1 MSLEQRLC
9 TARGK
14 RNCQRRTRQSHEHS
28 GTPFSS
34 CSAPTSADRL
44 RRVTTAGDSGA
55 QGVRWDLTPLAPS
68 EEAMKERL
76 EAAVADAAAFV
87 ERWPVRSL
95 ETIEPTSLRALL
107 RELADIRAA
116 RFEARHWAFMLTKT
130 DSENPAVLDIR
141 AWVDICSPRLE
152 DAIRHFELAWMALPD
167 DRARSLAEDEAVAR
181 DRQYLLGVRRFR
193 PFMLSPAE
201 EHVLSARDASAVTA
215 WQTLRDRTLGSLS
228 ARFDDGSGER
238 EWPLSELES
247 ARRAHPD
254 RDVRR
259 RAQETTTA
267 LFEPALPVIAH
278 CYDSLVADR
287 LAVDRLRGHDDPME
301 QANLENEIDA
311 DVVEALLAASEA
323 HVEIAHRWFRRKAAL
338 LGLERL
344 DAVDLQAAAVEE
356 PLLPWDEANRLVVD
370 MFGAVTP
377 ALGTEAE
384 RFFSENRIDAE
395 PRRGKP
401 SMAFCVWPSTRV
413 PGFVFVNWTGQLR
426 DLVMLTHELG
436 HGTNWGLAARTQTDN
451 SLKQGIALA
460 EVPSTFAEL
469 LLVEH
474 LLSTDEDLG
483 RALLARELDQAVMA
497 AYMSAAFAR
506 FEQAAYALRAQG
518 EALNADRLNAL
529 CEAAV
534 AKVWGDAVTDELG
547 SGKLWWA
554 SPPHFVLARFYHY
567 AYTFAFLLAA
577 GLVARSREPGFAEH
591 YERFL
596 TAGGSAAPAELLAG
610 VGVDL
615 GDPEIWNDGF
625 TVLEGLVERMG

>member
-1 MSLEQRLC
+1 M
-9 TARGK
+9 
-14 RNCQRRTRQSHEHS
+14 
-28 GTPFSS
+28 
-34 CSAPTSADRL
+34 
-44 RRVTTAGDSGA
+44 TTAVESGA

-76 EAAVADAAAFV
+76 EAAVAEAAAFV
-87 ERWPVRSL
+87 ERWSAKSL
-95 ETIEPTSLRALL
+95 ETIDPTSLRALL

-116 RFEARHWAFMLTKT
+116 HDEAKHWAFMLTKT

-141 AWVDICSPRLE
+141 AWVDNRLPRLD

-167 DRARSLAEDEAVAR
+167 DRARPLAEDEAVAR
-181 DRQYLLGVRRFR
+181 DRHYLLSVRRFS

-201 EHVLSARDASAVTA
+201 ERALSARDASANTA
-215 WQTLRDRTLGSLS
+215 WQTLRDRTLGPLS
-228 ARFDDGSGER
+228 ARFDDGTGER

-247 ARRAHPD
+247 ARRAHSD
-254 RDVRR
+254 RNVRR
-259 RAQETTTA
+259 RAQVTTTA
-267 LFEPALPVIAH
+267 LFEPVLPVIAH

-287 LAVDRLRGHDDPME
+287 LAVDRLRRHDDPME
-301 QANLENEIDA
+301 QTNLENQIDA

-323 HVEIAHRWFRRKAAL
+323 HVEIAHGWFRRKAAL

-356 PLLPWDEANRLVVD
+356 GQLLPWDEARQLVVD
-370 MFGAVTP
+370 MYGGVTP

-384 RFFSENRIDAE
+384 RFFTENRIDAE
-395 PRRGKP
+395 PRRGKA
-401 SMAFCVWPSTRV
+401 SGAFCLWPSTRV
-413 PGFVFVNWTGQLR
+413 PGFVCLNWTGQLR

-436 HGTNWGLAARTQTDN
+436 HGTNYGLAARALTDN
-451 SLKQGIALA
+451 SLRQGNAVA

-483 RALLARELDQAVMA
+483 RALLARELDQAVGV
-497 AYMSAAFAR
+497 AYMAAAFAR
-506 FEQAAYALRAQG
+506 FEQSAYALRAEGQ
-518 EALNADRLNAL
+518 ALNADRLDAL
-529 CEAAV
+529 SEAAL

-547 SGKLWWA
+547 CGRLFWA
-554 SPPHFVLARFYHY
+554 SQPHFVHERFYTY

-577 GLVARSREPGFAEH
+577 GLLARSREPGFAER

-596 TAGGSAAPAELLAG
+596 TAGGSASPEEKLAV
-610 VGVDL
+610 VGLDL

-625 TVLEGLVERMG
+625 AVLEGFVERM

>member
-1 MSLEQRLC
+1 V
-9 TARGK
+9 
-14 RNCQRRTRQSHEHS
+14 
-28 GTPFSS
+28 
-34 CSAPTSADRL
+34 TSA
-44 RRVTTAGDSGA
+44 VESGA
-55 QGVRWDLTPLAPS
+55 QGIRWDLTPLAPS

-87 ERWPVRSL
+87 ERWSATAL
-95 ETIEPTSLRALL
+95 ETIEPTSLLSLL
-107 RELADIRAA
+107 RELAAIRAA
-116 RFEARHWAFMLTKT
+116 RFEVRHWAFMLTKT
-130 DSENPAVLDIR
+130 DTENPAVLDIR
-141 AWVDICSPRLE
+141 ASVDSRSPRLD

-167 DRARSLAEDEAVAR
+167 HRARSLAEDAAVAR
-181 DRQYLLGVRRFR
+181 DRHYLLGVRRFR

-201 EHVLSARDASAVTA
+201 ERVLSARDASAGTA

-247 ARRAHPD
+247 ARRAHPE

-267 LFEPALPVIAH
+267 LFEPALPVIAQ

-287 LAVDRLRGHDDPME
+287 LAVDDLRGHDDPMD

-311 DVVEALLAASEA
+311 GVVEALLAASEA

-356 PLLPWDEANRLVVD
+356 RLLPWDEARRLVVD
-370 MFGAVTP
+370 MFGGVTP

-413 PGFVFVNWTGQLR
+413 PGFVSVNWTGQLR

-436 HGTNWGLAARTQTDN
+436 HGTNWGLAAHAQTDN
-451 SLKQGIALA
+451 SLKQGIAVA

-483 RALLARELDQAVMA
+483 RALLARELDLAVMA

-506 FEQAAYALRAQG
+506 FEQAAYALRAEG
-518 EALNADRLNAL
+518 RALNADRLNAL
-529 CEAAV
+529 CEAAI

-554 SPPHFVLARFYHY
+554 SLPHFVHARFYHY

-577 GLVARSREPGFAEH
+577 GLVARSREPGFAER

-596 TAGGSAAPAELLAG
+596 TAGGSASPAELMAV

-625 TVLEGLVERMG
+625 AVLEGFVERLC